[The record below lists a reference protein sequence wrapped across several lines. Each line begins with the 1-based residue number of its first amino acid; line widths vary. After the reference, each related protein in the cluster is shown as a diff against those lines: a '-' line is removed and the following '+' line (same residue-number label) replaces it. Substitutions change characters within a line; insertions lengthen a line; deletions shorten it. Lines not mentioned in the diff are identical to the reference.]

1 MNSVSNVERQNR
13 SKARRSP
20 AIMLWTRKLHLY
32 IGVLFAP
39 AIIFFA
45 ATGLLQV
52 YGLHEDHG
60 GYQAPGFIMHLA
72 SLHKDQ
78 TFALHHSPGGSAKT
92 RRGGPGGAAPG
103 PHDAAKAGE
112 HTDHQPSPGRVL
124 LKAFSAAVSVGLI
137 ALTLLGIY
145 MAYAFGRNRWLVNG
159 LLAAGVFIP
168 LVLIFGLGA

>member
-1 MNSVSNVERQNR
+1 
-13 SKARRSP
+13 
-20 AIMLWTRKLHLY
+20 MLWVRKLHLY

-45 ATGLLQV
+45 STGLLQV

-60 GYQAPGFIMHLA
+60 GYQAPQFIMHLA

-78 TFALHHSPGGSAKT
+78 TFALHHSPGGNAKAT
-92 RRGGPGGAAPG
+92 HDGPAGASPRPNDG
-103 PHDAAKAGE
+103 AKAGA
-112 HTDHQPSPGRVL
+112 HDDRQPSLGRVL

-137 ALTLLGIY
+137 ALTSLGIY

-159 LLAAGVFIP
+159 LLAAGVLIP